1 MSSRPTVRE
10 LYEQLRDLVYWE
22 SFGIFLPGIEQ
33 HDIEIIRKENR
44 PRNQD
49 QKLELFSRWLRRYP
63 RASWNDVI
71 SALESVDEMRIAKR
85 VREKYTD
92 AFIRSIRGLCGK
104 MKYIV
109 ATLHGP
115 PGAGKSS
122 VKQLLLGFE
131 PLPKSEQNS
140 TDIMN
145 SVRAVCT
152 SQIAAGQSS
161 HFKKITNEELFK
173 MIAQKVK
180 IQLERPDPSSLELSS
195 YVEQPIDPDTKLLM
209 DLNELLENVEPSNEL
224 FDLEWIYLIDSGG
237 QPQFSDILP
246 FLYHHQSLHIVVF
259 RLIDGLN
266 SKPPVRCYQ
275 NGNDQYRYSEELSL
289 TNLEYIERMC
299 EIAEAAKKYA
309 NFSSSVLV
317 IGTHLDQLPEG
328 EVERD
333 QILREMNRELWDKLK
348 KYSNYLILQCGRKN
362 EEQIIFSVDA
372 MVEKGNQRECY
383 STEIQRQVMKASYKQ
398 EKKAL
403 PVKWLALQLDLVEQK
418 NVLGIHQCNV
428 RGGYLG
434 MPVPEIQD
442 ALKFFKEVGLNL
454 HYPDSGCDL
463 VFTELDPLIGR
474 LSTLIKASF
483 DPPPGTTAGESEELR
498 ERGLFDEKM
507 LKDDCD
513 FPNDDFLRLL
523 THLKVIRPFNM
534 GTEERYFLPSALAFT
549 SSSNPFEI
557 DTCAST
563 EPLVATFNN
572 KILPPGF
579 FMMLIIQLLEDKS
592 GILDYDPGEDIGQ
605 WRNAVLLVVNKTS
618 TIQGGGL
625 VVVDKRRWIEF
636 YFCDG
641 PPTCCST
648 LFPIIKGALEST
660 TNRMMNL
667 STGKIS
673 YGFFCLICEKNDH
686 ICMLNESMSSV
697 QCLKK
702 RTKNKEIVVQNRP
715 YWLQGEVDQGICFI
729 HAWFDSHMVFT
740 YQTVPSIYKM
750 IKDAVYSIIYSS
762 LIFLQTN

>member
-1 MSSRPTVRE
+1 MSSRPTVQE
-10 LYEQLRDLVYWE
+10 LYEQLYDLIDWE
-22 SFGIFLPGIEQ
+22 LFGFCLPGITRR
-33 HDIEIIRKENR
+33 HINVINR
-44 PRNQD
+44 NNSTVQSR
-49 QKLELFSRWLRRYP
+49 KLELFDTWLRRSP
-63 RASWNDVI
+63 KASWNDVI
-71 SALESVDEMRIAKR
+71 GALESVDEMRIAER

-92 AFIRSIRGLCGK
+92 AFIRSVRGLRGK

-145 SVRAVCT
+145 SVRAVRT

-161 HFKKITNEELFK
+161 NFKKITNEELFK

-180 IQLERPDPSSLELSS
+180 IQLERPETSSLELSP
-195 YVEQPIDPDTKLLM
+195 YLEQPIDPDTKLLM

-259 RLIDGLN
+259 RLTDGLN
-266 SKPPVRCYQ
+266 SKPPVRYYR
-275 NGNDQYRYSEELSL
+275 NGNDQYMFNEELSL

-309 NFSSSVLV
+309 NFPSSVLV
-317 IGTHLDQLPEG
+317 IGTHLDQLPED
-328 EVERD
+328 ETERD
-333 QILREMNRELWDKLK
+333 QILQKMNRELWDKLK

-362 EEQIIFSVDA
+362 EEKIIFSVNA
-372 MVEKGNQRECY
+372 IVEKGDQREQY
-383 STEIQRQVMKASYKQ
+383 STEIQRQVMKASNEHKN
-398 EKKAL
+398 KTL
-403 PVKWLALQLDLVEQK
+403 PVKWLALQLDLVEQGS
-418 NVLGIHQCNV
+418 VLDIHQCNV

-434 MPVPEIQD
+434 MLVPEIQE
-442 ALKFFKEVGLNL
+442 ALRFFKEVGLNL

-463 VFTELDPLIGR
+463 VFTKLDPLISR
-474 LSTLIKASF
+474 LSILIKASF
-483 DPPPGTTAGESEELR
+483 DPPPGITAGKSTELR
-498 ERGLFDEKM
+498 ERGLFDQLLLEDVTNFELIRCDSFSNDNF
-507 LKDDCD
+507 LK
-513 FPNDDFLRLL
+513 LL
-523 THLKVIRPFNM
+523 THLKVIRPVRMSIEKRF
-534 GTEERYFLPSALAFT
+534 FLPSALAST
-549 SSSNPFEI
+549 SLSNPFEI
-557 DTCAST
+557 DIDAST
-563 EPLVATFNN
+563 SPLIATFND

-579 FMMLIIQLLEDKS
+579 FMMLIIQLLEDES
-592 GILDYDPGEDIGQ
+592 GVLDYDPGEDKSQ

-648 LFPIIKGALEST
+648 LFPIIKHALEST
-660 TNRMMNL
+660 ANKMMNL
-667 STGKIS
+667 GTSKIS
-673 YGFFCLICEKNDH
+673 YGFFCLVCEKNDH
-686 ICMLNESMSSV
+686 ICILNESMSSV

-702 RTKNKEIVVQNRP
+702 RTKNKEIDRQNRP
-715 YWLQGEVDQGICFI
+715 YWLLGEVDQGIIFVLFMHSSIVVWYSHIRLYLVFI
-729 HAWFDSHMVFT
+729 KW
-740 YQTVPSIYKM
+740 
-750 IKDAVYSIIYSS
+750 
-762 LIFLQTN
+762 